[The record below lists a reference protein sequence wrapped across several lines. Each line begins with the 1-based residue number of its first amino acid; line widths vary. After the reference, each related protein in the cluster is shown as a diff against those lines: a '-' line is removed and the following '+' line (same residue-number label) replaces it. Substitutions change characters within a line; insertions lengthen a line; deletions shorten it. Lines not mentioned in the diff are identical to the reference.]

1 MSGQPEN
8 PRYYAAE
15 SLRTAQA
22 RIMELSQQLVLQ
34 RAQVEHYRAR
44 DIPAARDTY
53 AALQQTRQELASTL
67 AEVRFL
73 LLEAA

>member
-22 RIMELSQQLVLQ
+22 RIMELSQQLVVQ
-34 RAQVEHYRAR
+34 RAQVEHYRAS
-44 DIPAARDTY
+44 DMPAARDTY
-53 AALQQTRQELASTL
+53 AALRAC
-67 AEVRFL
+67 R
-73 LLEAA
+73 